1 MVSLKVL
8 KSPAWIPGGNQWW
21 LVFLSDQ
28 YWNQSCLTSLLA
40 LWTVGWSVTLASL
53 WTTPSWVLWLIW
65 RREGMPEES
74 PRVTLT
80 DLRSARSTSKTQ
92 YRCSTVQ
99 QATQVINII
108 AKTEQRP
115 CIQHPSYLRLKNI
128 YTFVDTIIDGISRKQ
143 TFYKVI

>member
-1 MVSLKVL
+1 
-8 KSPAWIPGGNQWW
+8 
-21 LVFLSDQ
+21 
-28 YWNQSCLTSLLA
+28 
-40 LWTVGWSVTLASL
+40 
-53 WTTPSWVLWLIW
+53 
-65 RREGMPEES
+65 MPEES